1 MDQPKYLSSF
11 AAHHVKCVIGE
22 ERDKF
27 LSIAS
32 LENLRAFIPNIDP
45 KNIDLLPISFDAFV
59 ANNGNKNGDILDTN
73 LSLGIYKTFIW
84 KFTDVEHSRA
94 KPCGVIITASLSE
107 YGTNKPLTEEDVKGK
122 DTPFCITLGGVL
134 WRAVSQDLCNLV
146 ESSNDPDSE
155 HFMSIGA
162 SWELAFSSFH
172 VVEMDQGEKNL
183 SKGTIIKDPET
194 IEKLKKYLKCFG
206 GSGVKDGK
214 SYYRMPNENVIAM
227 GIGLTEKP
235 AADVKGIA
243 TKIEETKASET
254 IVLEAPV
261 KKVEK
266 IISQSQETNVKTRR
280 ETNMKITSITDIT
293 DENLKQCTASSVT
306 EFIQSELK
314 KASESYVA
322 EKQQQA
328 TANTKLQETTENL
341 NKSVKEMKASL
352 DTLQKEKADRDKVDS
367 FNAHMSEVCAS
378 YELPED
384 VTKIVVDDLK
394 SLATEEAFAA
404 WKTKASTLL
413 KSYSKAEAKAKKDK
427 EAADKALEDKADK
440 DKADKDA
447 VKASEDEMEAKK
459 KTPKANIAIA
469 SAVEGALDNA
479 DKEKGGLPNTSTASA
494 PGLKE
499 KFAAAFAEDNFV
511 ITK

>member
-1 MDQPKYLSSF
+1 MEKPKYTSIF
-11 AAHHVKCVIGE
+11 ASCPLRCVIGE
-22 ERDKF
+22 EKDMY
-27 LSIAS
+27 LSKAS
-32 LENLRAFIPNIDP
+32 LESLKPFIPAIDS
-45 KNIDLLPISFDAFV
+45 KNIDLLPISADV
-59 ANNGNKNGDILDTN
+59 CLINSGNKNGDVINTETA
-73 LSLGIYKTFIW
+73 LSMYKTFVN
-84 KFTDVEHSRA
+84 KYFDTEHNRG
-94 KPCGVIITASLSE
+94 KVVGVVLTATFSE
-107 YGTNKPLTEEDVKGK
+107 YGTHKLLEEKDVKGK
-122 DTPFCITLGGVL
+122 DFPFYITVGGVL
-134 WRAVSQDLCNLV
+134 WRTVSDKLCDLI
-146 ESSNDPDSE
+146 EAASDPASDSY
-155 HFMSIGA
+155 MDYGC
-162 SWELAFSSFH
+162 SWELAFSQFDL
-172 VVEMDQGEKNL
+172 VEIEQGEKNL

-261 KKVEK
+261 EKVEK

-314 KASESYVA
+314 KASESYVV

-427 EAADKALEDKADK
+427 EAADKAAQDKADK

-447 VKASEDEMEAKK
+447 AKASEDEMEAKK
-459 KTPKANIAIA
+459 KTAKANTAIA

>member
-1 MDQPKYLSSF
+1 
-11 AAHHVKCVIGE
+11 
-22 ERDKF
+22 
-27 LSIAS
+27 
-32 LENLRAFIPNIDP
+32 
-45 KNIDLLPISFDAFV
+45 
-59 ANNGNKNGDILDTN
+59 
-73 LSLGIYKTFIW
+73 
-84 KFTDVEHSRA
+84 
-94 KPCGVIITASLSE
+94 
-107 YGTNKPLTEEDVKGK
+107 
-122 DTPFCITLGGVL
+122 
-134 WRAVSQDLCNLV
+134 
-146 ESSNDPDSE
+146 
-155 HFMSIGA
+155 
-162 SWELAFSSFH
+162 
-172 VVEMDQGEKNL
+172 
-183 SKGTIIKDPET
+183 
-194 IEKLKKYLKCFG
+194 
-206 GSGVKDGK
+206 
-214 SYYRMPNENVIAM
+214 MPNENVIAM

-427 EAADKALEDKADK
+427 EAADKAAEDKADK

-447 VKASEDEMEAKK
+447 AKASEDEMEAKK